1 MSKKTDTQAFDPR
14 NDLADKY
21 VKYFKNGS
29 RCFTGFVVGKDTSIK
44 SCVLI
49 KNFDGEIVSCDIDY
63 LYIPC
68 ERTDT
73 REDYARC
80 SD

>member
-1 MSKKTDTQAFDPR
+1 MINTTEVQAFDPR
-14 NDLADKY
+14 DNLADEY
-21 VKYFKNGS
+21 VEYHKNGS
-29 RCFTGFVVGKDTSIK
+29 RCFTGFVVGKDTSVK
-44 SCVLI
+44 SCVLV
-49 KNFDGEIVSCDIDY
+49 KKFDGEIVSCDIDY

>member
-1 MSKKTDTQAFDPR
+1 MNNATDTQVFDPR
-14 NDLADKY
+14 DDLAEEY
-21 VKYFKNGS
+21 VEYHKNGS
-29 RCFTGFVVGKDTSIK
+29 RYFTGFVVGKDNSIK
-44 SCVLI
+44 KCVLVR
-49 KNFDGEIVSCDIDY
+49 KFDGEIVSCDIDY